1 MGKRKRKG
9 LPFCSREEEMARL
22 QVEELV
28 GLDPI
33 KLPHEVARDAKRLA
47 RFLENLEGTIN
58 KLIIGV
64 KQHQRLIARE
74 LVIRPTYLEEAE
86 NLRDN
91 LNQRI

>member
-1 MGKRKRKG
+1 MSLSNSRQGKRKSGIRDAIMGRRKRKG

-22 QVEELV
+22 QVEEIV
-28 GLDPI
+28 GLEPI

-64 KQHQRLIARE
+64 KQH
-74 LVIRPTYLEEAE
+74 
-86 NLRDN
+86 
-91 LNQRI
+91 